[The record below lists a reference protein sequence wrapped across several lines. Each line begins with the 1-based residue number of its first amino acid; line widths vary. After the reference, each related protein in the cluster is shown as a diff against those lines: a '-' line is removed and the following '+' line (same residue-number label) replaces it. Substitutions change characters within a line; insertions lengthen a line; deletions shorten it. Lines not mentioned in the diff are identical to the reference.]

1 LVSWLWYENHNLIK
15 KMIKNYIKALD
26 EMKTTQIKQF
36 KSTLNTRLFT
46 WSKWIVHIP
55 QDLWIKQIKPKR
67 IVGWVINHDV
77 TSSNYNIK
85 SSKIHDSIT
94 LIKHQGHS
102 LGGGLTKNLDP
113 TTIRLN
119 FLLLL
124 PQHNSWF
131 VMELHNQTLGP
142 PSPPRVN
149 YEHLLKCNN

>member
-1 LVSWLWYENHNLIK
+1 
-15 KMIKNYIKALD
+15 
-26 EMKTTQIKQF
+26 MKTTQIKQF
-36 KSTLNTRLFT
+36 KSTLNTILFT

-67 IVGWVINHDV
+67 ILWWVINHDV

-94 LIKHQGHS
+94 LIKHRGHD
-102 LGGGLTKNLDP
+102 LGGGLIKNLDP

-124 PQHNSWF
+124 PQHNSSF
-131 VMELHNQTLGP
+131 VMELHSQTLGP
-142 PSPPRVN
+142 PSPPRAN
-149 YEHLLKCNN
+149 YEHLLKCNNEHNTLFNTKKQIIN